1 MRPIIRTTILA
12 LLLGALLAPAAH
24 ASPLQTSIMMD
35 DDLLVYR
42 NDATAA
48 RALTQMKSLGVDTIR
63 VTVLWNVVANNA
75 RPTKAEIAK
84 LKGRA
89 KDKAR
94 RQARR
99 FKATNPSTYPRQ
111 NWDRYDNL
119 IKAANDRGIR
129 VYFNITGPGPLWTST
144 APPKNTRGLVGTYKP
159 KVGAFKQYVTAVGTR
174 YSGTYQDENG
184 SRGTLPRVSF
194 WSLWNEPN
202 QGGWLT
208 PQWET
213 RGGQPVATS
222 PILFRK
228 LYQAGYQG
236 LVASGHRVDNDVIL
250 LGETAPLGSDAK
262 TAKSPMRPKQFL
274 RELFC
279 IGPDGNPYTGAAAS
293 VRECG
298 DFASKGPL
306 RATGYAHHPYTKNVS
321 PLLRDASP
329 DSLTM
334 ANIGELGDLL
344 DDLASKTNNVSAG
357 LPLFMT
363 EFGFETNP
371 PDPFSGITAA
381 LQAKYNV
388 LGEFQAYNNPRIASQ
403 AQFLLADVPP
413 DRKHKKGSKA
423 YWFTY
428 QSGLFYT
435 AGKLL
440 GTAKPAAYSYS
451 IPFLATPIAI
461 DPATGAPTYSFW
473 GQLRLL
479 ANGAPGA
486 AATIQFRPKD
496 GSTDWTAV
504 GAPLPVDQ
512 MGYFT
517 ATATAPLAV
526 PGEWRA
532 ALVNPADGSIVASS
546 PGTDGT

>member
-1 MRPIIRTTILA
+1 MRPTIRTTILA
-12 LLLGALLAPAAH
+12 LFVGALLAPAAH
-24 ASPLQTSIMMD
+24 ASPQQISIMMD

-42 NDATAA
+42 SDAVAA

-63 VTVLWNVVANNA
+63 VTVLWSVVANNA

-84 LKGRA
+84 LKGSA
-89 KDKAR
+89 KEKAR
-94 RQARR
+94 RQAQR

-119 IKAANDRGIR
+119 LKAAADRGIK
-129 VYFNITGPGPLWTST
+129 VYFNVTGPGPLWAST
-144 APPKNTRGLVGTYKP
+144 KPPSNVKVPIGTYKP

-174 YSGTYQDENG
+174 YSGSYRDENA
-184 SRGTLPRVSF
+184 SRGILPRVSF
-194 WSLWNEPN
+194 WSLLNEPN

-208 PQWET
+208 PQWAN
-213 RGGQPVATS
+213 GVAQS
-222 PILFRK
+222 PILFRE

-250 LGETAPLGSDAK
+250 LGETAPLGNDAQ
-262 TAKSPMRPKQFL
+262 TAKSPIRPKQFL

-293 VRECG
+293 ARKCG

-306 RATGYAHHPYTKNVS
+306 RANGYAHHPYTKNVS
-321 PLLRDASP
+321 PLQRDASP
-329 DSLTM
+329 DALTM
-334 ANIGELGDLL
+334 ANIDELGTTL
-344 DDLASKTNNVSAG
+344 DDLAAKTNNLPSG

-371 PDPFSGITAA
+371 PDPFSGIAPA

-388 LGEFQAYNNPRIASQ
+388 LGEYQAYSNPRIASQ

-413 DRKHKKGSKA
+413 IRKRKKGTKG

-435 AGKLL
+435 AGKLI
-440 GTAKPAAYSYS
+440 GTAKPAAYSYA
-451 IPFLATPIAI
+451 IPFFATPIAL
-461 DPATGAPTYSFW
+461 DPATGVPTFSFW

-479 ANGAPGA
+479 ANGLPGA

-496 GSTDWTAV
+496 GSADWTAV
-504 GAPLPVDQ
+504 GDPIPVDQ

-517 ATATAPLAV
+517 ATAASPLPV

-532 ALVNPADGSIVASS
+532 AVINPADGSLIASS

>member
-1 MRPIIRTTILA
+1 MRPTIRSIILA
-12 LLLGALLAPAAH
+12 LFLGALLAPAAH

-35 DDLLVYR
+35 DDLLIYR

-63 VTVLWNVVANNA
+63 VTVLWSVVANNA

-84 LKGRA
+84 LKGKA
-89 KDKAR
+89 KTKAR
-94 RQARR
+94 NQARR
-99 FKATNPSTYPRQ
+99 FNPTNPSTYPIQ

-119 IKAANDRGIR
+119 LKAAADRGIR
-129 VYFNITGPGPLWTST
+129 VYFNVTGPGPLWAST
-144 APPKNTRGLVGTYKP
+144 KPPKKLARLAATYKP
-159 KVGAFKQYVTAVGTR
+159 KVGAFKQYVTAVGKR
-174 YSGTYQDENG
+174 YNGTYRDENG
-184 SRGTLPRVSF
+184 SRGTLPRVSM

-213 RGGQPVATS
+213 RGGQKVATS
-222 PILFRK
+222 PILFRE

-236 LVASGHRVDNDVIL
+236 LVATGHRVDNDVIL

-262 TAKSPMRPKQFL
+262 TEKSPMRPKQFL

-293 VRECG
+293 VRKCG

-306 RATGYAHHPYTKNVS
+306 RATGYAHHPYTKNVA
-321 PLLRDASP
+321 PTVRDPNP

-334 ANIGELGDLL
+334 ANIDELGTTL
-344 DDLASKTNNVSAG
+344 DDIAAKTNDLPSG

-371 PDPFSGITAA
+371 PDPFSGIAPN
-381 LQAKYNV
+381 LQAKYNI
-388 LGEFQAYNNPRIASQ
+388 LGEFMAYSDPRIASQ

-413 DRKHKKGSKA
+413 DRKHKKSSKA

-435 AGKLL
+435 AGKLI
-440 GTAKPAAYSYS
+440 GTAKPAAYSYA
-451 IPFLATPIAI
+451 IPFLATPTGL
-461 DPATGAPTYSFW
+461 DPATGAAAFTFW

-479 ANGAPGA
+479 PNGLPGA

-496 GSTDWTAV
+496 GSLDWTAV
-504 GAPLPVDQ
+504 GAPIPVDQ

-517 ATATAPLAV
+517 AAAVSPVAAPV
-526 PGEWRA
+526 EWRA
-532 ALVNPADGSIVASS
+532 AVINPADGSLISSS
-546 PGTDGT
+546 PGTDGS

>member
-1 MRPIIRTTILA
+1 MRLTIRTTILA
-12 LLLGALLAPAAH
+12 LLLGALIAPAAH

-42 NDATAA
+42 DDATAA

-63 VTVLWNVVANNA
+63 VTVLWSVVANNA

-84 LKGRA
+84 LKGKA
-89 KDKAR
+89 KEKAR

-99 FKATNPSTYPRQ
+99 FKATNPSTYPAQ

-119 IKAANDRGIR
+119 IKAAADRGIK
-129 VYFNITGPGPLWTST
+129 VYFNITGPGPLWAST
-144 APPKNTRGLVGTYKP
+144 KPPAGIKVPIGTYKP

-174 YSGTYQDENG
+174 YGGTYKDENG
-184 SRGTLPRVSF
+184 SRGLLPRVSF

-213 RGGQPVATS
+213 RGGQRIATS
-222 PILFRK
+222 PILYRE

-250 LGETAPLGSDAK
+250 IGETAPLGSD
-262 TAKSPMRPKQFL
+262 TQSAKSPMRPKQFL

-279 IGPDGNPYTGAAAS
+279 VGPDGSPYTGAAAS
-293 VRECG
+293 ARKCG

-306 RATGYAHHPYTKNVS
+306 RATGYAHHPYTKTVS
-321 PLLRDASP
+321 PLVRDANP
-329 DSLTM
+329 DSATM
-334 ANIGELGDLL
+334 ANIDELGTTL
-344 DDLASKTNNVSAG
+344 DDLASKTNNLPSG

-371 PDPFSGITAA
+371 PDPFSGIAPA

-388 LGEFQAYNNPRIASQ
+388 LGEFMAYNNPRIASQ

-413 DRKHKKGSKA
+413 IRTRKKNTKG

-435 AGKLL
+435 AGKLI
-440 GTAKPAAYSYS
+440 GTAKPAAYSYA
-451 IPFLATPIAI
+451 IPFLATPAGV
-461 DPATGAPTYSFW
+461 DPATGAVAFSFW

-479 ANGAPGA
+479 ANGLPGA
-486 AATIQFRPKD
+486 AATLQFRPKD
-496 GSTDWTAV
+496 GSADWAAV
-504 GAPLPVDQ
+504 GAPIPVDQ

-517 ATATAPLAV
+517 ATGVGPAGV

-532 ALVNPADGSIVASS
+532 AVINPADGSLVASS
-546 PGTDGT
+546 PGTDGS

>member
-1 MRPIIRTTILA
+1 MRPTTRSIILA
-12 LLLGALLAPAAH
+12 LFLGALLAPAAH

-35 DDLLVYR
+35 DDLLIYR

-63 VTVLWNVVANNA
+63 VTVLWSVVANNA

-84 LKGRA
+84 LKGKA
-89 KDKAR
+89 KTKAQN
-94 RQARR
+94 QARR
-99 FKATNPSTYPRQ
+99 FTATNPSTYPTQ

-119 IKAANDRGIR
+119 LKAAADRGIR
-129 VYFNITGPGPLWTST
+129 VYFNVTGPGPLWAST
-144 APPKNTRGLVGTYKP
+144 TPPKKLRSLAATYKP
-159 KVGAFKQYVTAVGTR
+159 KVGAFKQYVTAVGKR
-174 YSGTYQDENG
+174 YNGTYRDENG
-184 SRGTLPRVSF
+184 SRGTLPRVSM
-194 WSLWNEPN
+194 WSLYNEPN

-213 RGGQPVATS
+213 RGGQKVATS

-250 LGETAPLGSDAK
+250 LGETAPLGSDAR
-262 TAKSPMRPKQFL
+262 TEKSPMRPKQFL

-279 IGPDGNPYTGAAAS
+279 IGPDGNPYTGKAAS
-293 VRECG
+293 IRDCG

-306 RATGYAHHPYTKNVS
+306 RATGYAHHPYTKNVA
-321 PLLRDASP
+321 PTVRDASP

-334 ANIGELGDLL
+334 ANIDELGTTL
-344 DDLASKTNNVSAG
+344 DDIASKTGDLPSG

-371 PDPFSGITAA
+371 PDPFSGIAPN
-381 LQAKYNV
+381 LQAKYNI
-388 LGEFQAYNNPRIASQ
+388 LGEFMAYSNPRIASQ

-413 DRKHKKGSKA
+413 NRTHKKSSKA

-435 AGKLL
+435 AGKLI
-440 GTAKPAAYSYS
+440 GTAKPAAYSYA
-451 IPFLATPIAI
+451 IPFLATPGGL
-461 DPATGAPTYSFW
+461 DPATGAPAFTFW

-479 ANGAPGA
+479 PNGLPGA

-496 GSTDWTAV
+496 GSLDWTSV
-504 GAPLPVDQ
+504 GAPVPVDQ

-517 ATATAPLAV
+517 ASAIAPVAAPV
-526 PGEWRA
+526 EWRA
-532 ALVNPADGSIVASS
+532 AVVNPADGSIVSSS
-546 PGTDGT
+546 PGTDGS

>member
-1 MRPIIRTTILA
+1 MRPTIRSFILA

-24 ASPLQTSIMMD
+24 ASPTQTSIMMD

-63 VTVLWNVVANNA
+63 VTVLWSVVANNA
-75 RPTKAEIAK
+75 RPTKGEIAK
-84 LKGRA
+84 LKGKA

-94 RQARR
+94 RQAAR
-99 FKATNPSTYPRQ
+99 FKGGDPSTYPAQ

-119 IKAANDRGIR
+119 VKAALDRGIR
-129 VYFNITGPGPLWTST
+129 VYFNVTGPGPFWTST
-144 APPKNTRGLVGTYKP
+144 TPPKKLKSLLGTYKP
-159 KVGAFKQYVTAVGTR
+159 RVGSFKEYVTAVGKR
-174 YSGTYQDENG
+174 FSGTYRDENG
-184 SRGTLPRVSF
+184 SKGTLPRVSF

-213 RGGQPVATS
+213 KGGQKIATS

-228 LYQAGYQG
+228 LYQAGYTG

-262 TAKSPMRPKQFL
+262 TEKSPMRPKQFL

-279 IGPDGNPYTGAAAS
+279 ISPDGTPYTGQAAS
-293 VRECG
+293 LRSCG
-298 DFASKGPL
+298 DFAARGPL
-306 RATGYAHHPYTKNVS
+306 RANGFAHHPYTKNVG
-321 PLLRDASP
+321 PTVRDANP

-334 ANIGELGDLL
+334 ANIDELGTTL
-344 DDLASKTNNVSAG
+344 DDLAAKTNNLPAN

-371 PDPFSGITAA
+371 PDPFSGVLPA

-388 LGEFQAYNNPRIASQ
+388 LGEFLAYNNPRIASQ

-428 QSGLFYT
+428 QSGLFFT

-440 GTAKPAAYSYS
+440 GTAKPAAFSYA
-451 IPFLATPIAI
+451 IPFLATPAGV
-461 DPATGAPTYSFW
+461 DPASGLPAFGFW
-473 GQLRLL
+473 GQLRFL

-486 AATIQFRPKD
+486 AATIQYRPKD
-496 GSTDWTAV
+496 GSSDWTAI
-504 GAPLPVDQ
+504 GPPIPVDP

-517 ATATAPLAV
+517 ATAVSPVATPV
-526 PGEWRA
+526 EWRA
-532 ALVNPADGSIVASS
+532 AVISLVDGSVVSSS